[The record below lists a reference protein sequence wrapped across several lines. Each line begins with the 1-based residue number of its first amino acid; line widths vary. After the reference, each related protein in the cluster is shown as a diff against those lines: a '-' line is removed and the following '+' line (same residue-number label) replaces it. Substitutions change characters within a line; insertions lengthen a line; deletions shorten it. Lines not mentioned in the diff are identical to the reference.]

1 MSKGGTTSA
10 GSATEI
16 PQWVQDAGL
25 KQYQTGTELGQI
37 GYTPYYGA
45 DVAAFNPMQESA
57 FRSTGTAADAFGM
70 GPAST
75 VPSGATFGPHSPTWA
90 TDGIPTAHTF
100 AGGVQGY
107 SGMPMYT
114 EALNT
119 LEQQRPY
126 QKQQLEQQF
135 IDPAT
140 GLTPEGR
147 KIQDINSL
155 YNEAF
160 GRNVGLEGVSAYL
173 PLVQQGMTNN
183 ELRKILYDSEEA
195 KRLGKTSQGAP
206 IEIGVGGG
214 LLGGAGY
221 VPPALVSGSSG
232 ILDSI
237 SGTGS
242 TVVDS
247 GSTAVDSNSTAVDSN
262 STAVDSNSTA
272 VDSNSAVVDS
282 NSAVVDAA
290 VTIVSQ
296 VTNADGTVTT
306 TYSDG
311 TVKTTGTSTVVDAA
325 VTILSQVTNAD
336 GTVTTTYSDGTVET
350 TGTPTVANDG
360 ILSTVADVASGQQMI
375 GDTLTDTDMSTAT
388 PSTFD
393 LYGSQIEQLMP
404 VYQQE
409 LGRGIQDP
417 AALAFYGD
425 MLKNGVSIDEIRRQI
440 AGSTE
445 GQGFV
450 TPAEQAAINAQNL
463 GFGASSVSGGQ
474 ADNFVPDMTAYL
486 GDDVVFPDG
495 EYMGS
500 FENGFTNLLE
510 GGGLTGAIGNAF
522 SNLIGGSE
530 TEKVNTVSQAT
541 GMSTSEVGNLIQNM
555 AGAAGEV
562 AATALKLT
570 PAGMLVQQLYPDLF
584 KSTSNNNVD
593 VIDKSSSTNDINTA
607 NNTYNVNN
615 AIKYNSGLTG
625 GGL

>member
-16 PQWVQDAGL
+16 PQWVQDAGQR
-25 KQYQTGTELGQI
+25 QYQTGTELGQI

-90 TDGIPTAHTF
+90 TDGIPTAQTF
-100 AGGVQGY
+100 SGNMRGY

-114 EALNT
+114 QALNT
-119 LEQQRPY
+119 LEEQRPF

-135 IDPAT
+135 IDPTT

-160 GRNVGLEGVSAYL
+160 GRNVGLEGVSTYL
-173 PLVQQGMTNN
+173 PLVQQGMTQN
-183 ELRKILYDSEEA
+183 ELRRVLYDSPEA
-195 KRLGKTSQGAP
+195 KALGKSSLGAP
-206 IEIGVGGG
+206 IEIGAGGG
-214 LLGGAGY
+214 LLGGAPY
-221 VPPALVSGSSG
+221 VPPALPSGSSG
-232 ILDSI
+232 VLDSVADT
-237 SGTGS
+237 SATVANTAATVANTGS
-242 TVVDS
+242 TV
-247 GSTAVDSNSTAVDSN
+247 
-262 STAVDSNSTA
+262 
-272 VDSNSAVVDS
+272 
-282 NSAVVDAA
+282 
-290 VTIVSQ
+290 
-296 VTNADGTVTT
+296 
-306 TYSDG
+306 
-311 TVKTTGTSTVVDAA
+311 
-325 VTILSQVTNAD
+325 
-336 GTVTTTYSDGTVET
+336 
-350 TGTPTVANDG
+350 NDG

-375 GDTLTDTDMSTAT
+375 GDTLTDTDLSTDT
-388 PSTFD
+388 PSAFD
-393 LYGSQIEQLMP
+393 LYGTEISQLNQM
-404 VYQQE
+404 YMQE
-409 LGRGIQDP
+409 LGRPIQDID
-417 AALAFYGD
+417 ALVHYGD
-425 MLKNGVSIDEIRRQI
+425 QLKNGRDPADII
-440 AGSTE
+440 ADLAYSDQ
-445 GQGFV
+445 GQEFI
-450 TPAEQAAINAQNL
+450 TPAEQAAIDAQNSANL
-463 GFGASSVSGGQ
+463 GFGASSVTGGQ
-474 ADNFVPDMTAYL
+474 ADNFVPDMPAYL

-510 GGGLTGAIGNAF
+510 GGGLTGAIGNVF

-530 TEKVNTVSQAT
+530 KDKVNTVSQAT

-555 AGAAGEV
+555 AGAAGSV
-562 AATALKLT
+562 AATALKIT
-570 PAGMLVQQLYPDLF
+570 PAGMLVQQLFPDLF
-584 KSTSNNNVD
+584 KSTLNTNVD
-593 VIDKSSSTNDINTA
+593 VIDKGSSTNDINTA

>member
-1 MSKGGTTSA
+1 MSKGGTTST
-10 GSATEI
+10 GSSTEI
-16 PQWVQDAGL
+16 PQWVQDAGR

-90 TDGIPTAHTF
+90 TDGIQAPTTYK
-100 AGGVQGY
+100 GGIRGY

-119 LEQQRPY
+119 LEQQRPF

-135 IDPAT
+135 IDPTT

-183 ELRKILYDSEEA
+183 ELRRILYDSPEA
-195 KRLGKTSQGAP
+195 KALGKSSLGAP

-214 LLGGAGY
+214 LLGGSPY

-237 SGTGS
+237 SGTGA
-242 TVVDS
+242 TVANT
-247 GSTAVDSNSTAVDSN
+247 GSAV
-262 STAVDSNSTA
+262 

-311 TVKTTGTSTVVDAA
+311 TVKTTGTSTDINTGTGTA
-325 VTILSQVTNAD
+325 VTIVSQVTNAD

-350 TGTPTVANDG
+350 TGTPTVA
-360 ILSTVADVASGQQMI
+360 DVASGQQMI
-375 GDTLTDTDMSTAT
+375 GDTLTDTDISTAT

-404 VYQQE
+404 IYQQE

-425 MLKNGVSIDEIRRQI
+425 MLKNGVSPDEIRRQI
-440 AGSTE
+440 AGSSE

-463 GFGASSVSGGQ
+463 GFGASSV
-474 ADNFVPDMTAYL
+474 T
-486 GDDVVFPDG
+486 
-495 EYMGS
+495 
-500 FENGFTNLLE
+500 
-510 GGGLTGAIGNAF
+510 GNAF
-522 SNLIGGSE
+522 DDAAQIKAMNELLEKNQATRLNIVGPRTDYDNDLMNVFRGAEEYRQGFVNDLSGLLGSL
-530 TEKVNTVSQAT
+530 TGQSTLNTNIPVTDLSTSVNT
-541 GMSTSEVGNLIQNM
+541 
-555 AGAAGEV
+555 
-562 AATALKLT
+562 
-570 PAGMLVQQLYPDLF
+570 
-584 KSTSNNNVD
+584 NNNALD
-593 VIDKSSSTNDINTA
+593 QF
-607 NNTYNVNN
+607 VNFDTLDRR
-615 AIKYNSGLTG
+615 IKDYENRFVSPY
-625 GGL
+625 